1 MCQLR
6 LLDEASGWVTHL
18 LLKVKTYKTSDIEK
32 SKIFVEV
39 LSSFEHHNCD
49 LSQVSNNSM
58 LFPAIC
64 IHTRNKY
71 VLPNKS
77 ILRTRNVAFLNFWN
91 TLLGMSQGMGDV
103 TLAEILSMKRQMLII
118 LLISQYM

>member
-1 MCQLR
+1 M
-6 LLDEASGWVTHL
+6 THL
-18 LLKVKTYKTSDIEK
+18 LLKVKTYKTSDSEK

-77 ILRTRNVAFLNFWN
+77 ILRTRNVALLNFCN
-91 TLLGMSQGMGDV
+91 TLLGMSQGIGRV
-103 TLAEILSMKRQMLII
+103 TLVEILSMKRQI
-118 LLISQYM
+118 LNILFIN